1 MVNSIL
7 SAISKRFSLSK
18 VSEKIGVVFI
28 DWLSVF
34 AQLPA
39 MKTLYSTEAGRFYS
53 ENNQNKIKYNNNG
66 EKVHLTVLEDTT
78 SGKKYLQVAR
88 KLLEEFNK

>member
-1 MVNSIL
+1 M
-7 SAISKRFSLSK
+7 
-18 VSEKIGVVFI
+18 

-39 MKTLYSTEAGRFYS
+39 MKTLYSTKTGRFYS
-53 ENNQNKIKYNNNG
+53 ENNTNKIKYNNNG

-78 SGKKYLQVAR
+78 SGKRYLQVAR